1 MIIEIIMM
9 NVVIKKW
16 IKYSPQFLLS
26 LFFPP
31 LLAIFSR
38 LGMMMIMT
46 IMITTLND
54 DDDDDGKKN
63 DDAKGDDEDN
73 GDTHH

>member
-46 IMITTLND
+46 IMITTIN

-63 DDAKGDDEDN
+63 DDAKGDDEDK

>member
-46 IMITTLND
+46 IMITTIN

-63 DDAKGDDEDN
+63 DDAKGDDEDK
-73 GDTHH
+73 GDAHH